1 MRLTETSHQVL
12 KSEINI
18 TPMIDVLLVLLI
30 IFMVIS
36 PGLSVGLD
44 SQIPQTASGPTRE
57 QVETENALVISIK
70 GDSSLQINQETIP
83 TEELQDRLG
92 AILKARRDRSVFL
105 QADSDLPFAAVADTI
120 DGARGAGADRI
131 GLLTEK
137 LAATNL

>member
-1 MRLTETSHQVL
+1 MRSTEPAGQVL

-36 PGLSVGLD
+36 PSLSVGLD
-44 SQIPQTASGPTRE
+44 SQIPQTTSGPTRE
-57 QVETENALVISIK
+57 QVEIENPLVISMQR
-70 GDSSLQINQETIP
+70 DSSLQINQETIP
-83 TEELQDRLG
+83 AEELQDRLR
-92 AILKARRDRSVFL
+92 AILKARRDRGIFL
-105 QADSDLPFAAVADTI
+105 QADSDLAFAVVAATI
-120 DGARGAGADRI
+120 DGARSAGADRI